1 MENGVLGVH
10 TRHVLNPVEL
20 ETKLEQENAII
31 QLLSEVEMHAQETRK
46 KRLIATLTLARVI
59 RIYLYQF

>member
-1 MENGVLGVH
+1 MENGVPGGH